1 MKQDEKAAIAR
12 LMTQLVKSD
21 TKICASELKLFSDI
35 CTEYGINRVVALADA
50 QKITLAEAVNVLV
63 NSDDMSDEDLQ
74 KLINKMCKL
83 SLADGNC
90 EPSEA
95 LLLTAIT
102 NSLDRNG
109 DGVIDCSCDV
119 PDSINSFTVFYVEN
133 EYDDDLNAE
142 IKANYREIVNEF
154 SLAGFEFVYIPKR
167 AESFKA
173 IDSKILKEVIDHL
186 APMMVV
192 NDNKRK
198 EQVYDGICNLDTNV
212 FCRSLLCIK
221 LGLKSLY
228 DTEPSFLVKLGDS
241 RVMFKPVHNYYK
253 FMIKGNVLD
262 EVRRFVD
269 DYKRKTRNI
278 TIGVRG
284 NQESCYYFDY
294 VGFNKAI
301 FDLLAF
307 PGKSCESNIFVDII
321 SRKVK
326 FDNIGGV
333 LDVYAYERA
342 LYVFLLYANVM
353 GITIRVNEQS
363 IEKIKRNNALFGHIY
378 AKMSGESKG
387 KERFRLD
394 DKKSAISRIKRA
406 LKQFDLLEK
415 KEDLYYPI
423 EEDGVLSVKVDS
435 NKVYVWDVSMGKKV
449 LMKDSAEWQ
458 NLLKKCK

>member
-1 MKQDEKAAIAR
+1 MKQEEKAAIAR
-12 LMTQLVKSD
+12 LMTELVKSD

-35 CTEYGINRVVALADA
+35 CTEYGINRAVALADA
-50 QKITLAEAVNVLV
+50 QKITLADAVNVLV
-63 NSDDMSDEDLQ
+63 NSDDMTDEDLQ
-74 KLINKMCKL
+74 TLILRLRKL
-83 SLADGNC
+83 SLADGDC

-119 PDSINSFTVFYVEN
+119 PDNINPFTVFYVEN
-133 EYDDDLNAE
+133 DYDDDLNAE
-142 IKANYREIVNEF
+142 IKAHYREIVNEF
-154 SLAGFEFVYIPKR
+154 NLAGFEFVYIPKR
-167 AESFKA
+167 AENFQSTNP
-173 IDSKILKEVIDHL
+173 KILKEIIEHL

-198 EQVYDGICNLDTNV
+198 EQVYEGICNLDTGN
-212 FCRSLLCIK
+212 FCRTLLCIK
-221 LGLKSLY
+221 LGLESLY

-269 DYKRKTRNI
+269 DYKKKTKSISIR
-278 TIGVRG
+278 VAG
-284 NQESCYYFDY
+284 NGDSCEFFDY
-294 VGFNKAI
+294 IGFNKAI

-307 PGKSCESNIFVDII
+307 PGKSCESNIFVDVI
-321 SRKVK
+321 SCNVK

-353 GITIRVNEQS
+353 GITIRINEQS
-363 IEKIKRNNALFGHIY
+363 PDKIKRNNALFGLIY
-378 AKMSGESKG
+378 AKMGGESVAR
-387 KERFRLD
+387 ERFRLD
-394 DKKSAISRIKRA
+394 DKKSSLSRIKKA

-423 EEDGVLSVKVDS
+423 EEDGVLAVKVNKD
-435 NKVYVWDVSMGKKV
+435 KVYVWDVSLGKKV
-449 LMKDSAEWQ
+449 LMKDCVEWQ
-458 NLLKKCK
+458 KLLKQCK